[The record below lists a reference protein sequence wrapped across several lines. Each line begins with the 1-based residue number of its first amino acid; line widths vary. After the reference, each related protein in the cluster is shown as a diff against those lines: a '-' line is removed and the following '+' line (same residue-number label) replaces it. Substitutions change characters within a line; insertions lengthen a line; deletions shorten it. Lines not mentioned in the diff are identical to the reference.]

1 MHGRG
6 VDEHPRSRPTHGGE
20 SQASDRYDPS
30 RLAPGYERRPE
41 SLPPFQAVGDPRS
54 LYGDLSYGLPPG
66 PGYPMRSRSQII
78 PGAQQEYPADRFT
91 HHRHEEHSRRGGHPG
106 YPQNNRS
113 SSLNMAT
120 HEHPQ
125 YPASNVP
132 AHQSQMD
139 ELLTRIEAM
148 SLKQNELNERNEGLQ
163 QRTKELEAII
173 AAGADRSQRAIPDHR
188 GAPPSLTSQRVKKSV
203 YLGSKDLIDKSFK
216 RSQAI
221 LQDQVSRS
229 FREII
234 GVPGNKWPDLTVP
247 RIDEV
252 TDESYLN
259 PMFEATVSHL
269 TNQHLFDEVAKQVTA
284 QLHGGVEFW
293 PDGLAIPDI
302 DAQWRVQVDDEAA
315 RMNAA
320 NLMTNRRRDRRE
332 GKAKHR
338 GKEGAIEA
346 VAAKYNVSKK
356 SVAELLHEQHMS
368 DEVSGPEDAND
379 TSKAVWTTRMAFKTG
394 LGDVSAEA
402 LKKIRFVEVLECPWR
417 SDEMTAPV
425 HDLSTIASGLL
436 SENERQKIQLIRVPD
451 TGRASLRIPV
461 ISPYNF
467 GINKEWLQTN
477 KLKPENTRLLSDWG
491 KHPDPEGFGTR
502 RRGVEGEMVVGRVEV
517 AEPPVAGAEETGVEL
532 G

>member
-1 MHGRG
+1 M
-6 VDEHPRSRPTHGGE
+6 D
-20 SQASDRYDPS
+20 Y
-30 RLAPGYERRPE
+30 RLAPDT
-41 SLPPFQAVGDPRS
+41 QCAQDPRS
-54 LYGDLSYGLPPG
+54 FQAPNRSIPPTGLRIID
-66 PGYPMRSRSQII
+66 MKNTLAAEVILDIRSMS
-78 PGAQQEYPADRFT
+78 
-91 HHRHEEHSRRGGHPG
+91 
-106 YPQNNRS
+106 NNRS

-188 GAPPSLTSQRVKKSV
+188 GAPPSLTSQRGKKRGLRTRSGGQARPRLRGDGSESEAEPEAHDDSAPPSALLPSESQGMRSAVKKSV

-216 RSQAI
+216 RSRAI

-284 QLHGGVEFW
+284 QLHGPFQIWDKTVLVEMAKTSFRSCK
-293 PDGLAIPDI
+293 
-302 DAQWRVQVDDEAA
+302 AQWRVQVDDEAA

-417 SDEMTAPV
+417 SDE
-425 HDLSTIASGLL
+425 LL
-436 SENERQKIQLIRVPD
+436 CAHQ
-451 TGRASLRIPV
+451 
-461 ISPYNF
+461 
-467 GINKEWLQTN
+467 
-477 KLKPENTRLLSDWG
+477 
-491 KHPDPEGFGTR
+491 
-502 RRGVEGEMVVGRVEV
+502 
-517 AEPPVAGAEETGVEL
+517 
-532 G
+532 

>member
-1 MHGRG
+1 M
-6 VDEHPRSRPTHGGE
+6 D
-20 SQASDRYDPS
+20 Y
-30 RLAPGYERRPE
+30 RLAPDT
-41 SLPPFQAVGDPRS
+41 QCAQDPRS
-54 LYGDLSYGLPPG
+54 FQASNRSIPPTGLRIID
-66 PGYPMRSRSQII
+66 MKNTLAAEVILDIRSMS
-78 PGAQQEYPADRFT
+78 
-91 HHRHEEHSRRGGHPG
+91 
-106 YPQNNRS
+106 NNRS

-188 GAPPSLTSQRVKKSV
+188 GAPPSLTSQRGKKRGLRTRSGGQALPRLREDGSESEAEPEAHDDSAPPSALLPSESQGMRSAVKKSV

-216 RSQAI
+216 RSRAI
-221 LQDQVSRS
+221 LQVRS
-229 FREII
+229 GLALVREII

-302 DAQWRVQVDDEAA
+302 DVTWDKTVLVEMAKTSFRSCKAQWRVQGYFYPSAIIVLAYGI
-315 RMNAA
+315 
-320 NLMTNRRRDRRE
+320 LQ
-332 GKAKHR
+332 KAKHR

-394 LGDVSAEA
+394 L
-402 LKKIRFVEVLECPWR
+402 EVLECPWR
-417 SDEMTAPV
+417 SNEMTAPL

-451 TGRASLRIPV
+451 TGHASLRIPV
-461 ISPYNF
+461 IAPYNF
-467 GINKEWLQTN
+467 GINNEWLQTN

-491 KHPDPEGFGTR
+491 KHPDPEGFGTG

>member
-1 MHGRG
+1 MILLGLL
-6 VDEHPRSRPTHGGE
+6 
-20 SQASDRYDPS
+20 QAMKGARK
-30 RLAPGYERRPE
+30 APDT
-41 SLPPFQAVGDPRS
+41 QCAQDPRS
-54 LYGDLSYGLPPG
+54 FQAP
-66 PGYPMRSRSQII
+66 
-78 PGAQQEYPADRFT
+78 
-91 HHRHEEHSRRGGHPG
+91 
-106 YPQNNRS
+106 NRS
-113 SSLNMAT
+113 IPPTGL
-120 HEHPQ
+120 
-125 YPASNVP
+125 
-132 AHQSQMD
+132 
-139 ELLTRIEAM
+139 RIIDMKNTLAAEVI
-148 SLKQNELNERNEGLQ
+148 LDI
-163 QRTKELEAII
+163 RTKELEAII
-173 AAGADRSQRAIPDHR
+173 AAGADRSQRAIPDHC
-188 GAPPSLTSQRVKKSV
+188 GAPPSLTSQRGKKRGLRTRSGGQALPRLREDGSESEAEPEAHDDSAPPSVLLPSESQGMRSAVKKSV

-216 RSQAI
+216 RSRVI
-221 LQDQVSRS
+221 LQDQVSHS

-269 TNQHLFDEVAKQVTA
+269 TNQHLFDEVTKQVTA
-284 QLHGGVEFW
+284 QLHGVRTFPKNLYLSEIQQGVEFW

-302 DAQWRVQVDDEAA
+302 GVTWDKTVLVEMAKTSFRSCKAQWRVQ
-315 RMNAA
+315 
-320 NLMTNRRRDRRE
+320 
-332 GKAKHR
+332 KAKHR

-379 TSKAVWTTRMAFKTG
+379 MSKAVWTTRMTFKTG
-394 LGDVSAEA
+394 LGDVSVEA

-417 SDEMTAPV
+417 SDEMTAPL
-425 HDLSTIASGLL
+425 HDLSTIASDLL

-461 ISPYNF
+461 IAPYNF
-467 GINKEWLQTN
+467 GINNEWLQTN

-502 RRGVEGEMVVGRVEV
+502 RHGVEGEMVVGRVEV
-517 AEPPVAGAEETGVEL
+517 DEPPVAGAEETGVEL